1 MAKIVRL
8 PGTVNGGITPDEKR
22 RLDEHSRVWIGRIMR
37 TETCDR
43 AELTRSIEDLYR
55 VSGLKRPRVVIV
67 PSPLVMAYAYGA
79 AASIWY
85 QRRTA
90 THTAVHTATR
100 AAVDAAVHTATRAAV
115 DAAVHTA
122 TRTATH
128 TAVHTATRAAV
139 DAATRAAVDA
149 ATRAAVDTATRAA
162 VDAAVHTATRAA
174 VAESA
179 AVACRRIG
187 GDLGLA
193 CAAQWSRVYQGGAY
207 WGAYECYLSSFRDV
221 LGLKLPVHTK
231 YAIWERAAINGT
243 FRIMHEEFCIV
254 SDFPEL
260 LKVDDQHRPHCAD
273 GPSHRWRDGWELY
286 YWHGVRVPDEW
297 IRDKKLDA
305 KTALTWTN
313 IEQRR
318 VACEI
323 VGWVKILDKMNAKR
337 IDRHPDPQVGE
348 LVECEI
354 PDSGAERFLRV
365 LCGTGR
371 EFAICVPK
379 TVRTAMEAQAWT
391 WGLDLSEFSKPEVR
405 T

>member
-90 THTAVHTATR
+90 THT
-100 AAVDAAVHTATRAAV
+100 
-115 DAAVHTA
+115 
-122 TRTATH
+122 
-128 TAVHTATRAAV
+128 
-139 DAATRAAVDA
+139 
-149 ATRAAVDTATRAA
+149 
-162 VDAAVHTATRAA
+162 AVHTATRAA